1 MEPSLSLCA
10 RAAPRFGGAVRHF
23 ALRVAAELHRLRG
36 GDLNEEALR
45 QQQPE
50 LSKMYRKVLSDVL
63 ALLDEF
69 TDGYQAKLKGDRRQ
83 QWRMGGMLGHR
94 ITQIHGKSRSFYN
107 VTIQKNKNT
116 HPRMDINKFEALKAS
131 PLSDAVLH
139 PEPMPVEI
147 STKEQLN
154 PLYAFLKSGNA
165 FEPNINDDLAG
176 LVKHLL
182 LGNNVC
188 GDDLPKRIA
197 ELLRNRQVA
206 LRTWYIAGNRITSE
220 GLAPLCEVLADDT
233 LVEQLWLKRNPLHAS
248 GAGLL
253 SSMLRTNRSLKVLD
267 LVNCGLMDQGV
278 EQLLPGLAESSL
290 QHLYLDGNGLT
301 AAVAKEVTLA
311 GKNLFTLSLGMNR
324 LFDEGAQ
331 AVCEHLSPSVQRLC
345 MASCGMGI
353 SGASAVAKLLT
364 GNRTLRFLD
373 WGLLKATSALGEV
386 PNRITDD
393 AWCGPRVE
401 GATLIGKSLEVN
413 STLNALLLVHNTIHQ
428 AGLKAIQTSISQN
441 SSMVKLELEQLGIAY
456 NELTREEIRHTLNK
470 NRRKLQEDPEEW
482 ARVEEALDPVHLEE
496 PGRNRHYWPGPPSTF

>member
-1 MEPSLSLCA
+1 
-10 RAAPRFGGAVRHF
+10 
-23 ALRVAAELHRLRG
+23 
-36 GDLNEEALR
+36 
-45 QQQPE
+45 
-50 LSKMYRKVLSDVL
+50 
-63 ALLDEF
+63 
-69 TDGYQAKLKGDRRQ
+69 
-83 QWRMGGMLGHR
+83 
-94 ITQIHGKSRSFYN
+94 
-107 VTIQKNKNT
+107 
-116 HPRMDINKFEALKAS
+116 
-131 PLSDAVLH
+131 
-139 PEPMPVEI
+139 
-147 STKEQLN
+147 
-154 PLYAFLKSGNA
+154 
-165 FEPNINDDLAG
+165 
-176 LVKHLL
+176 
-182 LGNNVC
+182 
-188 GDDLPKRIA
+188 
-197 ELLRNRQVA
+197 
-206 LRTWYIAGNRITSE
+206 
-220 GLAPLCEVLADDT
+220 
-233 LVEQLWLKRNPLHAS
+233 
-248 GAGLL
+248 
-253 SSMLRTNRSLKVLD
+253 MLRTNRSLKVLD

-373 WGLLKATSALGEV
+373 LGLLKATSALGEV
-386 PNRITDD
+386 PNRITD
-393 AWCGPRVE
+393 E

-496 PGRNRHYWPGPPSTF
+496 IKSVYRMGNTYSPHGEDDL